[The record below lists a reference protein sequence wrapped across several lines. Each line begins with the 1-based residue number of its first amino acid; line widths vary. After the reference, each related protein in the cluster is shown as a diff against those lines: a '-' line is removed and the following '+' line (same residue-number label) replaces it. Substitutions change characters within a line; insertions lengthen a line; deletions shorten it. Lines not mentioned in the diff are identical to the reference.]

1 MDFTIVEKLLFGL
14 LVLLAIASIAIAFI
28 PNMLLH
34 LV

>member
-1 MDFTIVEKLLFGL
+1 MDYNVVEKALCVL
-14 LVLLAIASIAIAFI
+14 LVILAIASVVIAFI

>member
-1 MDFTIVEKLLFGL
+1 MDYNVVEKVLFGFI
-14 LVLLAIASIAIAFI
+14 VVLAIASIVIAFI

>member
-1 MDFTIVEKLLFGL
+1 MDYNIVEKLLFGL
-14 LVLLAIASIAIAFI
+14 LVVLAIASIVIAFI

>member
-1 MDFTIVEKLLFGL
+1 MDYNIVEKVLFLFLLIL
-14 LVLLAIASIAIAFI
+14 LVASIIIAFI